1 MKVYQKLANLVH
13 AVANTIN
20 SGNKQWQD
28 RHIETITKVMQTAP
42 SGSGIDCGT
51 KFEVDEQI
59 TMRGKDCKV
68 FPRETL
74 AFFVEFHHMDQHGY
88 YDGWTQHTIT
98 VRPSLLFGF
107 TMSIS
112 GKDRNQIKDYLSEV
126 YNHWLTSEWEDKQ

>member
-28 RHIETITKVMQTAP
+28 RHEDAIAKVMQTAP
-42 SGSGIDCGT
+42 SGSGIDSGT
-51 KFEVDEQI
+51 KFEVDEQMTI
-59 TMRGKDCKV
+59 QKDFKV
-68 FPRETL
+68 KARETL
-74 AFFVEFHHMDQHGY
+74 SFFVEFHHMDQHGC

-107 TMSIS
+107 TLTIS
-112 GKDRNQIKDYLSEV
+112 GRDRNAIKDYLHEV
-126 YNHWLTSEWEDKQ
+126 YDTWLTSEWKED